1 MKPYSENCISS
12 IKDELQK
19 QNDNV
24 DAFSN
29 MKDQNVYMQ
38 SLLTANQR
46 VTESL
51 DKMMQFKILKES
63 QQMQFQMM
71 QMQFQMQMMQNQFT
85 TQSNNE
91 EEKKPKK
98 TQKLIDQKI

>member
-63 QQMQFQMM
+63 QQMQFQM
-71 QMQFQMQMMQNQFT
+71 QMMQNQFT

>member
-24 DAFSN
+24 KDAFSN
-29 MKDQNVYMQ
+29 MQ
-38 SLLTANQR
+38 SLLMANQR

-63 QQMQFQMM
+63 Q